1 MTTVLTTRHYTEHV
15 LDELR
20 ELFPEVAFA
29 RLGRE
34 GEIPPEAADATVLL
48 RCVMS
53 KPELSAVLAAVPT
66 IRWIHSCTAGFDQL
80 LVPEIEERGLLVT
93 RSGESHHIQIAEW
106 AIAGLMALAKQF
118 PLALRAQ
125 AEHRWIGSGGW
136 AQPVEFYGSTLG
148 IIGAGAIGTEIAKRA
163 QAFGMRVL
171 GTKRTPDV
179 LPGYDEVLGPDGL
192 ERLLRES
199 DFVVVACPLTS
210 ETRGMLGAE
219 QLAMMKPTA
228 YISNIARGA
237 IFDERALIAALESGA
252 IAGAA
257 LDAFVTEPLP
267 ADDPI
272 WTTRNVL
279 VTPHASGRSAAAA
292 VRAHEEFIA
301 NLRRFE
307 AGEPLH
313 HVLGDARL
321 GY

>member
-1 MTTVLTTRHYTEHV
+1 MTAVLTTRHYTEHV
-15 LDELR
+15 LAELR
-20 ELFPEVAFA
+20 ERFPGVEFA

-34 GEIPPEAADATVLL
+34 GEIPAQVAQADVLL
-48 RCVMS
+48 RCTMS

-80 LVPEIEERGLLVT
+80 LVPEISERGLLVT

-106 AIAGLMALAKQF
+106 AIAGLLALAKQF
-118 PLALRAQ
+118 PYAIRAQ
-125 AEHRWIGSGGW
+125 EEKRWIGPSGW
-136 AQPVEFYGSTLG
+136 ELPVELFGSTMG

-163 QAFGMRVL
+163 KAFGMTVI
-171 GTKRTPDV
+171 GTKRTPSP
-179 LPGYDEVLGPDGL
+179 LPGYDEVLASDQI

-199 DFVVVACPLTS
+199 DFLVVACPLTS

-237 IFDERALIAALESGA
+237 IFDEPALIAALEAGT

-267 ADDPI
+267 PDDPI

-279 VTPHASGRSAAAA
+279 VTPHASGRSAASNA
-292 VRAHEEFIA
+292 RAHQEFIA
-301 NLRRFE
+301 NLERYLR
-307 AGEPLH
+307 GETLRYP
-313 HVLGDARL
+313 LGDPAL